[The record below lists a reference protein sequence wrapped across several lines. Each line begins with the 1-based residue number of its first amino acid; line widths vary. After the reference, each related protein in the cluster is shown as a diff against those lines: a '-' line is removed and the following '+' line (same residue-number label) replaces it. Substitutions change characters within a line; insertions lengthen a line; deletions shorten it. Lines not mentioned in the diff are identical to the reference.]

1 MTYEKII
8 LFVYCGWL
16 LFMSLVAIILYK
28 KDKKLAIKNK
38 NRIKEKTLLGVTAM
52 GGALGA
58 LLARIMFRHKTD
70 KMYFSLVIYFSLML
84 ELIALATLVYFGV
97 R

>member
-8 LFVYCGWL
+8 VIVFCSWL
-16 LFMSLVAIILYK
+16 VLMSLIAIVLYG

-38 NRIKEKTLLGVTAM
+38 TRIKEKTLLGVTAI
-52 GGALGA
+52 GGGLGA
-58 LLARIMFRHKTD
+58 FVARLMFRHKTD
-70 KMYFSLVIYFSLML
+70 KMYFSLTIYFSMLM
-84 ELIALATLVYFGV
+84 EALTLGTLLYFGL